1 MNESTVFVFV
11 FLLFFSLLGHVLL
24 FCCFFCFFVSFALC
38 EDRVEL
44 EWDGMEEGEG
54 MGVEKEHGKE
64 M

>member
-1 MNESTVFVFV
+1 MSPQ
-11 FLLFFSLLGHVLL
+11 FLFLFFSFFFLFLAM
-24 FCCFFCFFVSFALC
+24 FCCFVVFFCFFVSFALC

>member
-1 MNESTVFVFV
+1 MSPQ
-11 FLLFFSLLGHVLL
+11 FLFLFFSFFFSSWPCFVVLL
-24 FCCFFCFFVSFALC
+24 FFCFFVSFALC